1 MSKGIVFV
9 VAHPDDVE
17 INAGGTVYN
26 MCKKYGAVKVIICA
40 ECGEER
46 KEEAYKA
53 LKHLGVEPHE
63 VVFLEGHQDTQLCE
77 RLLAVELDKHLG
89 GAHSIYT
96 HHPHDTHQDH
106 RAVSWAVQSAGR
118 KCFNVFFFTGTY
130 PSGRVYDGVQANS
143 VALFDGVAAA
153 RKEQALLEHKSQAV
167 KYGLGK
173 WVEAILSGNKADA
186 WKYGGVHGYA
196 EVFQCAR
203 MRIM

>member
-1 MSKGIVFV
+1 MKNVVFV

-17 INAGGTVYN
+17 INAGGTVAR
-26 MCKKYGAVKVIICA
+26 MTRLYGKVKVVICA
-40 ECGEER
+40 DCGIER

-53 LKHLGVEPHE
+53 LKCIGVEPPE

-77 RLLAVELDKHLG
+77 RKLAVELDQHLE

-118 KCFNVFFFTGTY
+118 KCFNLFFFTGTY
-130 PSGRVYDGVQANS
+130 PSGRVYDGVQANC
-143 VALFDGVAAA
+143 VAVFDSLQAQQ
-153 RKEQALLEHKSQAV
+153 KESALLCHVSQAE
-167 KYGLGK
+167 KYGVER
-173 WVEAILSGNKADA
+173 WVDAILSGNKADA